1 MRPEDVIASLTS
13 RAGVVR
19 VRNIMNHVMWFMIV
33 GTLAFLTAAY
43 QFQTDPILKYVFVV
57 FALVPSVVFVV
68 THFFFMLRNPDRLQ
82 SEEFVVRQHELWI
95 ESRSKSGLPQKI
107 EGEGVELPNV
117 IEVDPSE
124 GEQP

>member
-1 MRPEDVIASLTS
+1 MRPEDVIARLTS

-19 VRNIMNHVMWFMIV
+19 VRNVMNHVLWFMTV

-43 QFQTDPILKYVFVV
+43 EFQADPVLKYVFVF
-57 FALVPSVVFVV
+57 FAAVPSVVFVI
-68 THFFFMLRNPDRLQ
+68 THFYFMLKSPDRLQ

-107 EGEGVELPNV
+107 EGEGLELPNV

>member
-1 MRPEDVIASLTS
+1 MRPQDFIASLTS

-19 VRNIMNHVMWFMIV
+19 VRNVMNHVLWFMTV
-33 GTLAFLTAAY
+33 GTLAFLTAAH
-43 QFQTDPILKYVFVV
+43 QFEADAILKYVFAF

-68 THFFFMLRNPDRLQ
+68 THFFFMLRSPDRLQ

-107 EGEGVELPNV
+107 EGEGLELPNV

-124 GEQP
+124 GEQR